1 MVWSCALALGL
12 VWSLLT
18 QTSFPLLWVLLGLP
32 GLALP
37 MNQWKRALPWIL
49 AGWVWGMTLQR
60 LNQAQQRD
68 EHIEF
73 TTEWVCI
80 RPTFLPPVAQQDA
93 RVDAKGIWEGVDAK
107 GRRFRCWL
115 QQDSIDTLAMRN
127 VLLKMSPIQ
136 PSDVV
141 ATFDFAAYLL
151 SQDVTVRAEVL
162 KWGDIV
168 QGSFLDRRVV
178 MLSRA
183 WRAVL
188 HKTFQGEGA
197 PLIWGVFGGDKSA
210 LTTAHRSSFQ
220 QLGIA
225 HLLAVSGYHVGLMSA
240 LFLFTLKAQNR
251 WLKRVSGLGVLVGFA
266 FVAACGNPVSGLR
279 SAGMLMW
286 VWLDVITGRKAQ
298 PWEAFGV
305 MATLTASLDVQQ
317 PHMLGTQLSFVATA
331 SLLALRGKGIW
342 WRVPVRAQMGTL
354 ALTTRAFEAFP
365 LLFYPANVISGPV
378 MLILGMCCMGAIV
391 GLPWLGEVADSFA
404 AMVLGW
410 THDIA
415 NRFPLTIPH
424 RWFSGPI
431 GLCLVVPF
439 SLHWLIKRIACPAR
453 RSLLWLSVCL
463 TAGLACLFLT
473 RVGDG
478 GGQLQWYH
486 LKGKPGAW
494 LVTDG
499 YGSKAWSAAHQK
511 AGCVR
516 AAGALGLEGPVSWCC
531 WNDSMVSQNEQWTQP
546 PFAVWVHRNAYNA
559 RTRSSHSLDS
569 LNSISTG
576 W

>member
-12 VWSLLT
+12 VWSVLT
-18 QTSFPLLWVLLGLP
+18 KTSFHLLWVLLGLP

-37 MNQWKRALPWIL
+37 LNKWKRALPWIL
-49 AGWVWGMTLQR
+49 AGWIWGTTLQR
-60 LNQAQQRD
+60 LNQARQRD
-68 EHIEF
+68 EHIEV

-80 RPTFLPPVAQQDA
+80 RPTFLQPVAQQDA

-107 GRRFRCWL
+107 GMRFRCWL
-115 QQDSIDTLAMRN
+115 QQDSIDNLAMRN
-127 VLLKMSPIQ
+127 ALLKMSPIQ

-141 ATFDFAAYLL
+141 ATFDFAAYLH
-151 SQDVTVRAEVL
+151 SQGVTVRAEVL

-168 QGSFLDRRVV
+168 QRSFLPRRF
-178 MLSRA
+178 MPLSLS
-183 WRAVL
+183 WRTVL

-197 PLIWGVFGGDKSA
+197 PLIWGVFGGDKTA

-240 LFLFTLKAQNR
+240 LFLFTLRAQNR
-251 WLKRVSGLGVLVGFA
+251 WLKRVSGLGVLVGFV

-286 VWLDVITGRKAQ
+286 VWLDLIMGKKAQ

-305 MATLTASLDVQQ
+305 MAALTASLDVQQ

-331 SLLALRGKGIW
+331 SLLALRGPGIW

-410 THDIA
+410 TLDIA

-424 RWFSGPI
+424 R
-431 GLCLVVPF
+431 
-439 SLHWLIKRIACPAR
+439 
-453 RSLLWLSVCL
+453 
-463 TAGLACLFLT
+463 
-473 RVGDG
+473 
-478 GGQLQWYH
+478 
-486 LKGKPGAW
+486 
-494 LVTDG
+494 
-499 YGSKAWSAAHQK
+499 
-511 AGCVR
+511 
-516 AAGALGLEGPVSWCC
+516 
-531 WNDSMVSQNEQWTQP
+531 
-546 PFAVWVHRNAYNA
+546 
-559 RTRSSHSLDS
+559 
-569 LNSISTG
+569 
-576 W
+576 